1 VSHDGELALQLQ
13 DKFIIEVVELFR
25 SSDFGFI
32 GEPEES
38 YLEFEKNI
46 RDFYF

>member
-13 DKFIIEVVELFR
+13 DKFIVEVVEPLR
-25 SSDFGFI
+25 SGDFGFV

-38 YLEFEKNI
+38 YLEFEEDI
-46 RDFYF
+46 RDFHF

>member
-13 DKFIIEVVELFR
+13 DKFIVEVVELFR
-25 SSDFGFI
+25 SNDFGFV

-38 YLEFEKNI
+38 CLEFEEGI
-46 RDFYF
+46 RDFHL

>member
-13 DKFIIEVVELFR
+13 DKFIVEVVELFR

-32 GEPEES
+32 GEPEENC
-38 YLEFEKNI
+38 LEFEENI
-46 RDFYF
+46 KDFYL

>member
-13 DKFIIEVVELFR
+13 DKFIIKIVEPLR
-25 SSDFGFI
+25 SGDFGFI
-32 GEPEES
+32 SEPEEN

-46 RDFYF
+46 RDFHL